1 MEGTSVGIGEYE
13 EWTQD
18 VILKDPFVVNLIN
31 RRVQKLR
38 NHPDHKGLELKLR
51 AHLSDAWTA
60 WVRLK
65 SKQLR
70 RGNKRSRT
78 EPLTRTI
85 PSQHQ
90 QDFEDAEPSLK
101 PEHSR
106 LPEQP
111 ERPQFPASGNN
122 SLPPWCVDT
131 LNTWVSRGYVD
142 AAGLRDYV
150 SLLEHHDPA
159 RSSTAPL
166 LLRNP
171 TIALQQSSR
180 LSGLRDIVRT
190 D

>member
-1 MEGTSVGIGEYE
+1 VEGTSVGIGEYE
-13 EWTQD
+13 EWTED
-18 VILKDPFVVNLIN
+18 VILKDPFVVNLID

-38 NHPDHKGLELKLR
+38 NHPDHKGLEVKLR

-70 RGNKRSRT
+70 RGNKGSRT

-85 PSQHQ
+85 PSQKQ
-90 QDFEDAEPSLK
+90 PDSEDAEPSQL
-101 PEHSR
+101 PEHD
-106 LPEQP
+106 P
-111 ERPQFPASGNN
+111 ERPRFPAASGNN

-131 LNTWVSRGYVD
+131 LNTWISRGYVD
-142 AAGLRDYV
+142 AAGLRGYV
-150 SLLEHHDPA
+150 SSLEHHDPP
-159 RSSTAPL
+159 RPSTATPASL
-166 LLRNP
+166 LLRTP
-171 TIALQQSSR
+171 TSAVQLSSR